1 MNFDLSS
8 MGLCLGRGKSTRRCC
23 TVFAYTGDTKN
34 LAICNIYHCNHFLR
48 LLARSI
54 ITSIIFVCNV
64 ACDLYKWLPAT
75 FDNRKQISNSLNY
88 STVCDELCMSR
99 YIIFFTE
106 TLCLKMQA
114 FWFLSRIRR
123 YLYEVTKQTTF
134 LGVNN
139 VQCNFPENFA
149 RFSPLFSDKKKRIQ
163 LWKAL
168 SLGSKTDV
176 SSPI

>member
-99 YIIFFTE
+99 YIIF
-106 TLCLKMQA
+106 LLKLYALNAGVLILITNQKVFIRSNKA
-114 FWFLSRIRR
+114 NYISRC
-123 YLYEVTKQTTF
+123 E
-134 LGVNN
+134 
-139 VQCNFPENFA
+139 QC
-149 RFSPLFSDKKKRIQ
+149 
-163 LWKAL
+163 
-168 SLGSKTDV
+168 TM
-176 SSPI
+176 

>member
-1 MNFDLSS
+1 MDNGILCPTDNMFPYYVNCFHLKGAISDCIRVNTFGMNFDLSS

-99 YIIFFTE
+99 YIIF
-106 TLCLKMQA
+106 LLKLYA
-114 FWFLSRIRR
+114 LKCRR
-123 YLYEVTKQTTF
+123 FNFNNESEGIYTK
-134 LGVNN
+134 
-139 VQCNFPENFA
+139 
-149 RFSPLFSDKKKRIQ
+149 
-163 LWKAL
+163 
-168 SLGSKTDV
+168 
-176 SSPI
+176 